1 MVSSEKDPPFH
12 KLWLM
17 VRNWGDVLTQSNISK
32 KTKSSKGGINKSD
45 YDIDRGFEFI
55 LSGGKKKAKPLH
67 ITTLKIGE
75 RDMLATSLVFGSF
88 LTLLFLIVGAIGGWV
103 AREYMMNYQEI
114 PRIHPEMFDS
124 NGNILPDE
132 IVAFSFENNYDTSE
146 EDDNDD

>member
-1 MVSSEKDPPFH
+1 MEDVLKQFNFLKKRKSSEKP
-12 KLWLM
+12 
-17 VRNWGDVLTQSNISK
+17 
-32 KTKSSKGGINKSD
+32 INKPD

-55 LSGGKKKAKPLH
+55 LTGGKKKTKPLH

-75 RDMLATSLVFGSF
+75 RDMLAISLVFGSF

-124 NGNILPDE
+124 NGNLVPDD
-132 IVAFSFENNYDTSE
+132 IVAFRFENNYDTSE

>member
-1 MVSSEKDPPFH
+1 MVSSEKDPPSH

-17 VRNWGDVLTQSNISK
+17 VRSWVDVLTQSNISK
-32 KTKSSKGGINKSD
+32 KTKSSKDGINKSD

-55 LSGGKKKAKPLH
+55 LTGGKKKTKPLH

-103 AREYMMNYQEI
+103 AREYFMNYQDVKV
-114 PRIHPEMFDS
+114 HPEMFDT
-124 NGNILPDE
+124 NGNLVPDE
-132 IVAFSFENNYDTSE
+132 IVAFRFENYDNE
-146 EDDNDD
+146 EDDSSDD

>member
-17 VRNWGDVLTQSNISK
+17 VRSWGDVLIQSNTSK
-32 KTKSSKGGINKSD
+32 KIKSSKDGINKSD

-55 LSGGKKKAKPLH
+55 LTGGKKKTKPLH

-103 AREYMMNYQEI
+103 AREYFMNYQDVKV
-114 PRIHPEMFDS
+114 HPEMFDS
-124 NGNILPDE
+124 NGNLVPDE
-132 IVAFSFENNYDTSE
+132 IVAFRFENNYDNDE
-146 EDDNDD
+146 EDDD

>member
-1 MVSSEKDPPFH
+1 MVNSEKDPPFH

-17 VRNWGDVLTQSNISK
+17 VRSWGDVLTQSNTSK

-55 LSGGKKKAKPLH
+55 LTGGKKKTKPLH

-124 NGNILPDE
+124 NGNLVPDD
-132 IVAFSFENNYDTSE
+132 IVAFRFENNYDNDE
-146 EDDNDD
+146 EDIDD